1 MSTNEPDAVARLQ
14 ELLEKVE
21 AARVELETADDPERA
36 VEVLQELSDLAKEVQ
51 AEVERARREA
61 DASA

>member
-1 MSTNEPDAVARLQ
+1 MSTSEPDAVARLQ

-21 AARVELETADDPERA
+21 AARAALETADDPERA
-36 VEVLQELSDLAKEVQ
+36 VEILQELADLAKEVQ

>member
-1 MSTNEPDAVARLQ
+1 VSEQPDAVARLQ

-21 AARVELETADDPERA
+21 SARAQLEATDDPERA
-36 VEVLQELSDLAKEVQ
+36 VEVLQELAELAKEVQ
-51 AEVERARREA
+51 AEVENARREA

>member
-1 MSTNEPDAVARLQ
+1 MSQPDPVARLQ

-21 AARVELETADDPERA
+21 AARRELEGAEDPERA
-36 VEVLQELSDLAKEVQ
+36 VQVLQELSELAREVQ
-51 AEVERARREA
+51 AEVDRARRDA

>member
-21 AARVELETADDPERA
+21 AARAELEGTDDQERA
-36 VEVLQELSDLAKEVQ
+36 VQILQELADLAKEVQ

>member
-1 MSTNEPDAVARLQ
+1 VSEPDAVARLQ

-21 AARVELETADDPERA
+21 TARAQLEASNDPERA
-36 VEVLQELSDLAKEVQ
+36 VEILQELAELAKEVQ
-51 AEVERARREA
+51 AEVENARREA

>member
-1 MSTNEPDAVARLQ
+1 MSEPDPVARLQ

-21 AARVELETADDPERA
+21 SARAELETADDPERA
-36 VEVLQELSDLAKEVQ
+36 VQVLQELADLAKEVQ

>member
-1 MSTNEPDAVARLQ
+1 VSEPDAVARLQ

-21 AARVELETADDPERA
+21 SARAELETADDPERA
-36 VEVLQELSDLAKEVQ
+36 VQVLQELADLAKEVQ
-51 AEVERARREA
+51 MEVERARREA

>member
-1 MSTNEPDAVARLQ
+1 VSTGEPDAVARLQ
-14 ELLEKVE
+14 DLLEKVE
-21 AARVELETADDPERA
+21 ASRAELEGTDDPERA
-36 VEVLQELSDLAKEVQ
+36 VQVLQELADLAREVQ